1 MIINRS
7 NLADLFVGYQAR
19 FNDGFRGVPADW
31 SMIAESVPSSTSEE
45 HYAWLGDWP
54 GLREWIG
61 ERYIKQLQSHDYR
74 IKNRKFESTVGVDRD
89 AIEDDRYGVYAP
101 RMKFM
106 GQAAARHPNRM
117 VFDLLKNG
125 FSTPCFDG
133 QFYFDSDH
141 PVEING
147 VATSVSNVQAG
158 GGEPWFLIDSSTAL
172 KPIIWQTRRDYAFR
186 QMTDLND
193 AQVFMTDKFL
203 FGVDARVNAGFG
215 FWQVA
220 FGSKAALDA
229 TNFNA
234 AMAAMMVGRS
244 SEGELLGIKPTHLVV
259 GPANRSAALNVL
271 KEYDN
276 AGANNINYK
285 AVELLI
291 TPWLA

>member
-1 MIINRS
+1 MIINRQ
-7 NLADLFVGYQAR
+7 NLADLFTGYNAK
-19 FNDGFRGVPADW
+19 FNEGFKGVAPDW
-31 SMIAESVPSSTSEE
+31 SIIAEPIPSSTSEE

-61 ERYIKQLQSHDYR
+61 ERYIKQIQSHDYR

-89 AIEDDRYGVYAP
+89 AIEDDRYGVYGP

-106 GQAAARHPNRM
+106 GQSAARHPNELCYG
-117 VFDLLKNG
+117 LLKAG
-125 FSTPCFDG
+125 FSTPCFDS
-133 QFYFDSDH
+133 QFYFDTDH
-141 PVEING
+141 PVELNG
-147 VATSVSNVQAG
+147 VVTSVSNMQAG
-158 GGEPWFLIDSSTAL
+158 AGEPWFLIDNSTAL

-193 AQVFMTDKFL
+193 SKVWLTDKFL
-203 FGVDARVNAGFG
+203 FGVDARVNAGFA

-220 FGSKAALDA
+220 YGARAALDG
-229 TNFNA
+229 TNFNL
-234 AMAAMMVGRS
+234 AMAAMLASRS
-244 SEGELLGIKPTHLVV
+244 SEGNLLGIKPTHLVV
-259 GPANRSAALNVL
+259 GPANRAAALNVL

-285 AVELLI
+285 AVELVI